1 LENENDIIIN
11 RAAPR
16 SIVNPIG
23 KRGVK
28 PRRKSNLHVMNYLC
42 SRFLLITD
50 TIIVPIGVGECVC
63 IHYILVLS
71 GVTNNN
77 GLFPD
82 IMRFVRSARSIE
94 FQRAEAVNE
103 TRK

>member
-1 LENENDIIIN
+1 
-11 RAAPR
+11 
-16 SIVNPIG
+16 
-23 KRGVK
+23 
-28 PRRKSNLHVMNYLC
+28 MNYLLC

-63 IHYILVLS
+63 VTCVCVCVCVHYIIVLS

-82 IMRFVRSARSIE
+82 IMHFVRSARSIR
-94 FQRAEAVNE
+94 FQSAKAVNE